1 MGTWTQFSVCNE
13 KEMLLLS
20 NTTGVK
26 MEDLACISVNP
37 SSAYRM
43 LQDMVDLK
51 EGDVVIQ
58 NGANSMVGICV
69 IQMAKLRGIK
79 TINIIRKQRP
89 DFESLKSKL
98 TAIGANIVYGDDDVG
113 KPEFKK
119 LISTLS
125 KKPKLALNCV
135 GGNTVTEMA
144 RLMEKGGVIVTYG
157 GMSMKPVTI
166 PTGSFIF
173 HDITT
178 RGFWLSNWV
187 KQNPDKRG
195 EMFKEIIK
203 MFKDK
208 KLELWTEKAKLEDYK
223 QAIKKTHLQRD
234 KKIIFDLN

>member
-1 MGTWTQFSVCNE
+1 MVMT
-13 KEMLLLS
+13 ML
-20 NTTGVK
+20 
-26 MEDLACISVNP
+26 VN
-37 SSAYRM
+37 
-43 LQDMVDLK
+43 QNLK
-51 EGDVVIQ
+51 
-58 NGANSMVGICV
+58 
-69 IQMAKLRGIK
+69 
-79 TINIIRKQRP
+79 
-89 DFESLKSKL
+89 
-98 TAIGANIVYGDDDVG
+98 
-113 KPEFKK
+113 KK